1 MSLGAPGARAQISDD
16 VVKIGVLNDQSG
28 LYADLGGPGSVVAA
42 RMAVEDA
49 GGTVLGKPVEIVYAD
64 HQNKSD
70 VGAAIARE
78 WFEVGKVD
86 MAIGF
91 DHSAVAL
98 AVEQLAAEKNRIAI
112 AGAVGSTAFTGK
124 SCTPTEA
131 SWVYDSYAL
140 TTSLAKAIVA
150 EGRDTW
156 FFITVDYAFGHSLE
170 ADATAA
176 VKAAGGK
183 VLGSVRHPLNTADFS
198 SYLLQAQASGAKVVA
213 FANGGGDMVNATKQ
227 ANEFGLTK
235 RARPS
240 SRCWFSFPTCTAWG
254 SQAAQGLK
262 FVTAFYW
269 DRDEETRACRSAS
282 SSGEGR
288 MPTMPQA
295 AVYSAI
301 RHYLG
306 AIAAAGTDEAKAVMA
321 KMRERPVNDFYVR
334 NGHLREDGRLV
345 HDMYLAQVKKPSESK
360 GRGIITRSSPPSPAI
375 RRFARWRRAAARWAG
390 ALTGARPKNSKRSD
404 RRPLWCA
411 SGLKPDIARL
421 EKCQNCTSPL
431 RGSGCLVCQVSLAR
445 NRSSKRSGVETTMKN
460 TPLALFTLTTMVSLN
475 AAAFA
480 ETAKIDPGQKEFE
493 VRCGLCHGMDARGDG
508 VFNQV
513 LRSRRQT

>member
-1 MSLGAPGARAQISDD
+1 MADGWTLSPEQAKPRLPKSARDAQLKGSVDFGRDAMQLRFVLVVALVAASLTAPRAQAQISDD

-42 RMAVEDA
+42 KMAVEDF
-49 GGTVLGKPVEIVYAD
+49 GGTVLGKPIEIVYAD

-86 MAIGF
+86 MVIGF

-112 AGAVGSTAFTGK
+112 AAAVGSTAFTGK

-131 SWVYDSYAL
+131 SWIYDSYAL

-150 EGRDTW
+150 EGRDSW

-235 RARPS
+235 NQTIVS
-240 SRCWFSFPTCTAWG
+240 LLVFISDVHSM
-254 SQAAQGLK
+254 SLQSAQGLK

-269 DRDEETRACRSAS
+269 DRNEEPRAWSKRFF
-282 SSGEGR
+282 ERHGR
-288 MPTMPQA
+288 MPTMSQA

-321 KMRERPVNDFYVR
+321 KMRERPVNDFYVK
-334 NGHLREDGRLV
+334 NGRLREDGRLV
-345 HDMYLAQVKKPSESK
+345 HDMYFAQAKTPSESK
-360 GRGIITRSSPPSPAI
+360 GPWDYYKILATIPGDQA
-375 RRFARWRRAAARWAG
+375 F
-390 ALTGARPKNSKRSD
+390 
-404 RRPLWCA
+404 RPLAEGGC
-411 SGLKPDIARL
+411 
-421 EKCQNCTSPL
+421 PL
-431 RGSGCLVCQVSLAR
+431 VA
-445 NRSSKRSGVETTMKN
+445 
-460 TPLALFTLTTMVSLN
+460 
-475 AAAFA
+475 
-480 ETAKIDPGQKEFE
+480 
-493 VRCGLCHGMDARGDG
+493 H
-508 VFNQV
+508 
-513 LRSRRQT
+513 

>member
-1 MSLGAPGARAQISDD
+1 MRFRLVPLLVPALAAMSFGMPDARAQISDD
-16 VVKIGVLNDQSG
+16 AVRIGVLNDQSG

-49 GGTVLGKPVEIVYAD
+49 GGAVLGKPVEIVFAD

-70 VGAAIARE
+70 VGAAIVRE
-78 WFEVGKVD
+78 WFEIGKVD

-112 AGAVGSTAFTGK
+112 AGAVGSIAFTGK

-131 SWVYDSYAL
+131 SWIYDSYAL

-235 RARPS
+235 NQTIVSLLVFISDVHSMELR
-240 SRCWFSFPTCTAWG
+240 
-254 SQAAQGLK
+254 AAQGLK

-269 DRDEETRACRSAS
+269 DRDDETRAWSKRFF
-282 SSGEGR
+282 ERYGR

-301 RHYLG
+301 RHYLA
-306 AIAAAGTDEAKAVMA
+306 AISAAGTDEAKAVMA

-334 NGHLREDGRLV
+334 NGRLREDGRLV
-345 HDMYLAQVKKPSESK
+345 HDMYLAQVKKPSEATK
-360 GRGIITRSSPPSPAI
+360 PWDYYKILATIPGDQA
-375 RRFARWRRAAARWAG
+375 F
-390 ALTGARPKNSKRSD
+390 
-404 RRPLWCA
+404 RPLAEGGC
-411 SGLKPDIARL
+411 
-421 EKCQNCTSPL
+421 PL
-431 RGSGCLVCQVSLAR
+431 VA
-445 NRSSKRSGVETTMKN
+445 
-460 TPLALFTLTTMVSLN
+460 
-475 AAAFA
+475 
-480 ETAKIDPGQKEFE
+480 
-493 VRCGLCHGMDARGDG
+493 H
-508 VFNQV
+508 
-513 LRSRRQT
+513 